1 MDLDQIEKLNDLKQ
15 KGLISE
21 EEYQQAK
28 ERILGAQAKA
38 TVQPQPIVVTT
49 NNYDYA
55 LILHLSQFCSW
66 LFPFLGLVV
75 PLIMWQSKKDDPY
88 INEQGKVVMNWVF
101 SSLIYAIV
109 CLLLFVVLIGIPML
123 AVLAICSVV
132 FTIIGA
138 MDANKGVIKSY
149 PMSIQ
154 FFDVRETP
162 RAPVV
167 SGINPSA
174 NSSTSSTINSS
185 TNKD

>member
-28 ERILGAQAKA
+28 ERILGS
-38 TVQPQPIVVTT
+38 QPQQAASAQQPHTILQT

-75 PLIMWQSKKDDPY
+75 PLIMWQSKKEDSY
-88 INEQGKVVMNWVF
+88 IDEQGKVVMNWVF
-101 SSLIYAIV
+101 SSLIYAII
-109 CLLLFVVLIGIPML
+109 CLILFVILIGIPML

-132 FTIIGA
+132 FTIMGA
-138 MDANKGVIKSY
+138 MDANKGVIKNY
-149 PMSIQ
+149 PMAIK
-154 FFDVRETP
+154 FFDVKETP
-162 RAPVV
+162 RVPV
-167 SGINPSA
+167 IPANPQ
-174 NSSTSSTINSS
+174 N
-185 TNKD
+185 

>member
-28 ERILGAQAKA
+28 ERILGS
-38 TVQPQPIVVTT
+38 QPQQAAPAQQPHTILQT

-75 PLIMWQSKKDDPY
+75 PLIMWQSKKEDSY
-88 INEQGKVVMNWVF
+88 IDEQGKVVMNWVF
-101 SSLIYAIV
+101 SSLIYAII
-109 CLLLFVVLIGIPML
+109 CLILFVILIGIPML

-132 FTIIGA
+132 FTIMGA
-138 MDANKGVIKSY
+138 MDANKGVIKNY
-149 PMSIQ
+149 PMAIK
-154 FFDVRETP
+154 FFDVKETP
-162 RAPVV
+162 RVPV
-167 SGINPSA
+167 IPANPQ
-174 NSSTSSTINSS
+174 N
-185 TNKD
+185 